1 MRSAFL
7 LATVL
12 VAAGT
17 HWMIYRWA
25 IAAFPRVYRRRRWLA
40 LAIAAVVV
48 AQPVLRWL
56 ALRRHGG
63 ALSVA
68 HGAALAELIIVA
80 VAAIP
85 IAFVR
90 IGTWIAAGA
99 KREKDPD
106 VAPEGAPPPM
116 TRRQMIE
123 GAAGV
128 GFLGATGSM
137 LGWGMVRGRHAF
149 VIEEVPV
156 KIPGLP
162 RALDGYTIAQISD
175 IHGGIYVGE
184 RELSEGLSRVA
195 EARADLIVATG
206 DLVDFDAWFAK
217 MVARKLADARARD
230 GVVAILGNH
239 DYYAGA
245 RKVVAA
251 LRDAGVEALVN
262 SGKHVRPNDGGGFA
276 LLGVDDIW
284 GPRRGGAGPILAHA
298 MSMVPK
304 DAPRILLSHQ
314 PSSVELWAG
323 QVALQLS
330 GHTHGGQ
337 INPGFVPAKLLFH
350 YVAGRYEVRGTTLY
364 VNRGFGTVGP
374 PSRVGAAPEVT
385 KIVLV
390 AA

>member
-1 MRSAFL
+1 MRTAFL
-7 LATVL
+7 LATVF

-17 HWMIYRWA
+17 HWMLYRWA
-25 IAAFPRVYRRRRWLA
+25 IGAFPRLHRRRRWLA
-40 LAIAAVVV
+40 AAIAIVVV
-48 AQPVLRWL
+48 AQPIMRWL

-63 ALSVA
+63 VLSIL
-68 HGAALAELIIVA
+68 HGAALAELILVA
-80 VAAIP
+80 IAAIP
-85 IAFVR
+85 ISIVR
-90 IGTWIAAGA
+90 VATWIAAGA
-99 KREKDPD
+99 KREKDAVPAPD
-106 VAPEGAPPPM
+106 AKM
-116 TRRQMIE
+116 SRRQMIE
-123 GAAGV
+123 ATAGV

-156 KIPGLP
+156 KIAGLP

-175 IHGGIYVGE
+175 LHGGIYVGE

-195 EARADLIVATG
+195 EARADLVVVTG
-206 DLVDFDAWFAK
+206 DLVDFDAWFAR
-217 MVARKLADARARD
+217 MVAKKLADARARD

-251 LRDAGVEALVN
+251 LREAGVEALVN

-284 GPRRGGAGPILAHA
+284 GPRRGGSGPILAHA
-298 MSMVPK
+298 LSMVPK

-350 YVAGRYEVRGTTLY
+350 YVAGRFDVRGTTLY

-374 PSRVGAAPEVT
+374 PSRVGAPPEVT

-390 AA
+390 SA